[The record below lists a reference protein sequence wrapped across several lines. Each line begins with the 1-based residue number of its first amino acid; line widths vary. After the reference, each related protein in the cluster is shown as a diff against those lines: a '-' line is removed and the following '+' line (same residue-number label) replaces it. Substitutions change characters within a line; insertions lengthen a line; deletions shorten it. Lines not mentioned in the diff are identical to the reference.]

1 MLCVDI
7 TQCYRKLDFR
17 NNNEFI
23 MEFSPVATTQAK
35 DLRVFST
42 SVLVP
47 PISQLVLIIMRN

>member
-1 MLCVDI
+1 
-7 TQCYRKLDFR
+7 
-17 NNNEFI
+17 
-23 MEFSPVATTQAK
+23 MEFSSVATTQAK